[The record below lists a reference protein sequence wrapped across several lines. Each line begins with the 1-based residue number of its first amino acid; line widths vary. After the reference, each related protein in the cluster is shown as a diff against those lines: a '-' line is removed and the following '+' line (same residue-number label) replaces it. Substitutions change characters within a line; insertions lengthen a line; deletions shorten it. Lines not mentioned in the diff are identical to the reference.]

1 MLVASDTH
9 ALRPAF
15 RELGHVAAFVFEA
28 IEDERAATITTL
40 LQAAGISRNAVS
52 AVVDVLAAHGLVEH
66 SPTGLVAHPERLGL
80 VAELVGDLDVVTVQ
94 LRRYARDRQIW
105 HVYLAHHEP
114 DNRAIERDGTGGDSW
129 GPPDDADDTWPLGA
143 MVAA

>member
-52 AVVDVLAAHGLVEH
+52 AGVDVLAAHGLVEH
-66 SPTGLVAHPERLGL
+66 SPTGLVAHPERLGP
-80 VAELVGDLDVVTVQ
+80 VAELVGALALAAAFDAWSTSTDTPIHDLTRSH
-94 LRRYARDRQIW
+94 LR
-105 HVYLAHHEP
+105 
-114 DNRAIERDGTGGDSW
+114 
-129 GPPDDADDTWPLGA
+129 
-143 MVAA
+143 